1 VPGADLAIGP
11 GPYKFVDGTEAV
23 HKGALDITRARTE
36 LGYEPRFPIKKGLAA
51 YIEATRAGR
60 G

>member
-1 VPGADLAIGP
+1 VR
-11 GPYKFVDGTEAV
+11 T
-23 HKGALDITRARTE
+23 GALDIMRALTE